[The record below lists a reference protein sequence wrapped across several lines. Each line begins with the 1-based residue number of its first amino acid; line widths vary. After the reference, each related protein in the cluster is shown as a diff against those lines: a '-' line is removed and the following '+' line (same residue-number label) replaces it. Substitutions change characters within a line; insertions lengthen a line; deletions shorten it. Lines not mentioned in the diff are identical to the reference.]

1 MDLGTIKYE
10 VKDKIAILSFNRPEK
25 RNAFN
30 HQMIEDLEV
39 ATQRIR
45 QDESIRC
52 LILTGLGLGFCAGA
66 DLSEN
71 DSGWIDTEEA
81 LIKGYLPSLRN
92 IIEMPKPVI
101 SAVNGG
107 AAGVGSAFAMVCDL
121 TIMAEDA
128 YILQAFSNIGLIP
141 DGGANWLLTQSIGY
155 KLAYQIAI
163 EGERIPARR
172 CLELGL
178 VNKVVSSNLLMEEA
192 IKWGEVLSQ
201 KSPNALSSTK
211 RIMRESLDSSYLE
224 TYAAEAKEQN
234 ILIGTPD
241 NLEGIQAF
249 LEKRKPMFSD

>member
-249 LEKRKPMFSD
+249 IEKRKPIFSD

>member
-10 VKDKIAILSFNRPEK
+10 VKDKIAVLSFNRPEK

-30 HQMIEDLEV
+30 RQMIEDLEV

-249 LEKRKPMFSD
+249 IEKRKPIFSD

>member
-10 VKDKIAILSFNRPEK
+10 VKDKIAVLSFNRPEK

-30 HQMIEDLEV
+30 RQMIEDLEV

-45 QDESIRC
+45 QDDSIRC

-66 DLSEN
+66 DLSEK

-163 EGERIPARR
+163 EGERIPAKR

-178 VNKVVSSNLLMEEA
+178 ANKVVSSNLLMEEA

>member
-10 VKDKIAILSFNRPEK
+10 VKDKIAVLSFNRPEK

-30 HQMIEDLEV
+30 RQMIEDLEV

-107 AAGVGSAFAMVCDL
+107 AAGVGSAFAMACDL

-163 EGERIPARR
+163 EGERISASR

-178 VNKVVSSNLLMEEA
+178 ANKVVSSNLLMEEA
-192 IKWGEVLSQ
+192 IKWGETLSQ

-211 RIMRESLDSSYLE
+211 RIMRESLDNSYLE

-249 LEKRKPMFSD
+249 FEKRKPMFTD

>member
-66 DLSEN
+66 DLSEK
-71 DSGWIDTEEA
+71 DPGWIDTEEA